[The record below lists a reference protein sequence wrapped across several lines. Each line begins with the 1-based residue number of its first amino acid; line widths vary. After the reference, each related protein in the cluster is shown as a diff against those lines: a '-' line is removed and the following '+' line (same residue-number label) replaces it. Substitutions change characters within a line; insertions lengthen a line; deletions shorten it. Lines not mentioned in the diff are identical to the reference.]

1 MGTLPLRITIIE
13 DNLDVREGFCTLIR
27 TNPDYEVINSYEDAE
42 SAIRQLE
49 QDRPDIILM
58 DIDLPGMT
66 GIEACRK
73 IKLVLPQV
81 NIVIITVFENSTR
94 VYEAL
99 CSGATG
105 YLTKNT
111 NHIHLLKALDEVAQG
126 GAPMSAN
133 IARMVVNSFHKNTKT
148 PLTERETEV
157 LLKLSDG
164 KSYKSIAELLD
175 VSMATVKFHI
185 KNIYL
190 KLQVS
195 NKEDAISLA
204 RKERYI

>member
-13 DNLDVREGFCTLIR
+13 DNLDVREGFSTLIS
-27 TNPDYEVINSYEDAE
+27 TNPNYEVINSYEDAE
-42 SAIRQLE
+42 GALRQLN
-49 QDRPDIILM
+49 QDKPDIILM
-58 DIDLPGMT
+58 DIDLPGMS

-73 IKLVLPQV
+73 IKQVLPQV

-94 VYEAL
+94 VYDAL

-111 NHIHLLKALDEVAQG
+111 NHIHLLKALEEVALG

>member
-1 MGTLPLRITIIE
+1 MDSSPYRIMIVE
-13 DNLDVREGFCTLIR
+13 DNFDVREAFATLINTDER
-27 TNPDYEVINSYEDAE
+27 YQVVNSYEDAE
-42 SAIRQLE
+42 SALHNLV

-58 DIDLPGMT
+58 DIDLPGIN

-73 IKLVLPQV
+73 IKQIFPQV
-81 NIVIITVFENSTR
+81 SIIIITVFENSPR

-99 CSGATG
+99 CVGATG

-111 NHIHLLKALDEVAQG
+111 NYSDLLRALNEVIEG

-133 IARMVVNSFHKNTKT
+133 IARMVVNSFHKNIKT

-185 KNIYL
+185 RNIYI

-195 NKEDAISLA
+195 NKEDAITLA